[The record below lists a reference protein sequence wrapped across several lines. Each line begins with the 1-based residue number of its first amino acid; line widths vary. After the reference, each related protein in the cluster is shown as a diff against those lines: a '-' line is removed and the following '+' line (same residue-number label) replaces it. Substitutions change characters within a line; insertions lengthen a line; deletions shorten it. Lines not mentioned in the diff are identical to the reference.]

1 MIKAN
6 SIKLAAI
13 NPATL
18 IVGVDIAKELQW
30 ARFTDYRGLELGE
43 AVKFAN
49 NKDGFANILASI
61 ETTCKLRGFEQ
72 VIVGMEPTGH
82 YWKTLANYLSAH
94 GVTVVMINP
103 YHTKR
108 AKELD
113 DNSPTK
119 SDRKDS
125 LTIAR
130 LVRDGRYYEVYLPR
144 DVYAELRVL
153 SNTRIGLIKRQNAL
167 KNTITAVM
175 DEYFPEIKTVFKHP
189 LKGKASLQVLKSC
202 PFPELILALGVE
214 GVLVEIKKAVKRSV
228 GRKKACALVEAA
240 QSSIGVN
247 YGLTGSHLKLRLL
260 IEELEL
266 LAIQLEQVKGAM
278 SLALSET
285 GYKDLLLSIP
295 GVGIVNAAS
304 FLGEIGDPLR
314 FEHQNQINRMAGYN
328 LIEDSSGRNQSRT
341 VISKRGRKNLRS
353 ILYQMALVMV
363 ARNNEMKELYQYLKK
378 RPDNPLKKKQALVV
392 ISKKAVTIIYHLVKK
407 QAHYEAELVFNQF
420 RKNQIKQ
427 VA

>member
-1 MIKAN
+1 MNKAN
-6 SIKLAAI
+6 SFKLVAI
-13 NPATL
+13 NPSTL

-30 ARFTDYRGLELGE
+30 ARFTDYRGLELGK
-43 AVKFAN
+43 AVKFTN

-61 ETTCKLRGFEQ
+61 ETTCKLSGLEQ

-82 YWKTLANYLSAH
+82 YWKPLANYLSLH
-94 GVTVVMINP
+94 GLRVVMVNP

-153 SNTRIGLIKRQNAL
+153 SNTRLSLIKRQNAL
-167 KNTITAVM
+167 KNNITAVT
-175 DEYFPEIKTVFKHP
+175 DEYFPEIRTVFKHP
-189 LKGKASLQVLKSC
+189 LKGKASLQILKSC
-202 PFPELILALGVE
+202 PFPELILALGIE
-214 GVLVEIKKAVKRSV
+214 GVLAEIKKAVKRSV

-240 QSSIGVN
+240 KSSIGVN
-247 YGLTGSHLKLRLL
+247 YGLDGSHLKLRLL

-266 LAIQLEQVKGAM
+266 LTIQLEQVKEEM
-278 SLALSET
+278 DLALSKT
-285 GYKDLLLSIP
+285 GHKDLLLSIP

-314 FEHQNQINRMAGYN
+314 FEHPNQISRMAGYN
-328 LIEDSSGRNQSRT
+328 LVEDSSGQNQGRT

-363 ARNNEMKELYQYLKK
+363 ARNNEMKELYQYLKN

-392 ISKKAVTIIYHLVKK
+392 ISKKAVIIIYNLVKK
-407 QAHYEAELVFNQF
+407 QARYEAELVFNQF

>member
-1 MIKAN
+1 MVKAN
-6 SIKLAAI
+6 SFKLSAI

-18 IVGVDIAKELQW
+18 IVGADIAKELQW
-30 ARFTDYRGLELGE
+30 ARFTDHRGIELGK
-43 AVKFAN
+43 AIKFN
-49 NKDGFANILASI
+49 NSKDGFENILASI
-61 ETTCKLRGFEQ
+61 ETTCKLKGLSK

-82 YWKTLANYLSAH
+82 YWKPLAHFLRMH

-130 LVRDGRYYEVYLPR
+130 LVRDGRYNEVYLPR

-167 KNTITAVM
+167 KNNITAVM
-175 DEYFPEIKTVFKHP
+175 DEYFPEIKAVFKNP
-189 LKGKASLQVLKSC
+189 LTGKASLQILKSC
-202 PFPELILALGVE
+202 PFPELILALGTE
-214 GVLVEIKKAVKRSV
+214 GVLVEIKKVVKRSV
-228 GRKKACALVEAA
+228 GRKKACELVEAA
-240 QSSIGVN
+240 KNSIGVN
-247 YGLTGSHLKLRLL
+247 YGLAAAHLKLKLM

-266 LAIQLEQVKGAM
+266 LARQLGQVEEKM
-278 SLALSET
+278 STALEET
-285 GYKDLLLSIP
+285 GYKDLILSIP
-295 GVGIVNAAS
+295 AVGVVSAAS

-314 FEHQNQINRMAGYN
+314 FEHPNQISRMAGYN
-328 LIEDSSGRNQSRT
+328 LVENSSGRNQSRT

-353 ILYQMALVMV
+353 ILYQMAMVMV
-363 ARNNEMKELYQYLKK
+363 AKNNEMKKLYQYLKK
-378 RPDNPLKKKQALVV
+378 RSDNPLKKKQALVV
-392 ISKKAVTIIYHLVKK
+392 ISKKAVTIIYNLVKK
-407 QAHYEAELVFNQF
+407 QACYEAELVFNQV

>member
-1 MIKAN
+1 MVKAN
-6 SIKLAAI
+6 SFKLSAI

-18 IVGVDIAKELQW
+18 IVGVDIAKKLQW
-30 ARFTDYRGLELGE
+30 ASFTDYRGLELGK
-43 AVKFAN
+43 AIKFN
-49 NKDGFANILASI
+49 NSKDGFRNILASI
-61 ETTCKLRGFEQ
+61 ETTCKLKGLKQ

-82 YWKTLANYLSAH
+82 YWKPLAHYLSAH
-94 GVTVVMINP
+94 DVTVVMINP

-130 LVRDGRYYEVYLPR
+130 LVRDGRYYEVYLPQ

-153 SNTRIGLIKRQNAL
+153 SNTRIGLLKRQNAL
-167 KNTITAVM
+167 KNNITAVM
-175 DEYFPEIKTVFKHP
+175 DEYFPEIRTVFKKP
-189 LKGKASLQVLKSC
+189 LTGKASLQILKSC
-202 PFPELILALGVE
+202 PFPELILALGIE
-214 GVLVEIKKAVKRSV
+214 GVLAEIKKAVKRTV
-228 GRKKACALVEAA
+228 GRKKACELVEAA

-247 YGLTGSHLKLRLL
+247 YGLSAAHLKLRLL

-266 LAIQLEQVKGAM
+266 LKEQLEQVKEEM
-278 SLALSET
+278 DLALTET
-285 GYKDLLLSIP
+285 GYKDLILSIP
-295 GVGIVNAAS
+295 GVGIVSAAS

-314 FEHQNQINRMAGYN
+314 FEHPNQISRMAGYN
-328 LIEDSSGRNQSRT
+328 LVEDSSGQNQSRT

-353 ILYQMALVMV
+353 ILYQMAMVMV
-363 ARNNEMKELYQYLKK
+363 ARNNEMKELYQYLKN
-378 RPDNPLKKKQALVV
+378 RPDNPLKRKQALVV
-392 ISKKAVTIIYHLVKK
+392 ISKKAVTIIYNLVKK
-407 QAHYEAELVFNQF
+407 QARYEAELVFNQF

>member
-6 SIKLAAI
+6 TTKLSAI

-18 IVGVDIAKELQW
+18 IVGVDIAKKLQW
-30 ARFTDYRGLELGE
+30 ASFTDYRGLELGK
-43 AVKFAN
+43 AIKFN
-49 NKDGFANILASI
+49 NSKDGFKNILASI
-61 ETTCKLRGFEQ
+61 ETTCKLKGLKQ

-82 YWKTLANYLSAH
+82 YWKPLAHYLRAH
-94 GVTVVMINP
+94 DVTVVMINP

-130 LVRDGRYYEVYLPR
+130 LVRDGRYYEVYLPQ
-144 DVYAELRVL
+144 DAYAELRVL

-167 KNTITAVM
+167 KNNITAVM
-175 DEYFPEIKTVFKHP
+175 DEYFPEIRTVFKKP
-189 LKGKASLQVLKSC
+189 LTGKAELQILKSC
-202 PFPELILALGVE
+202 PFPELILALGIE
-214 GVLVEIKKAVKRSV
+214 GVLAEIKKAVKRTV
-228 GRKKACALVEAA
+228 GRKKACELVEAA

-247 YGLTGSHLKLRLL
+247 YGLSAAHLKLRLL

-266 LAIQLEQVKGAM
+266 LKEQLEQVKEEM
-278 SLALSET
+278 DLALTET
-285 GYKDLLLSIP
+285 GYKDLILSIP
-295 GVGIVNAAS
+295 GVGIVSAAS

-314 FEHQNQINRMAGYN
+314 FEHPNQISRMAGYN
-328 LIEDSSGRNQSRT
+328 LVEDSSGQNQSRT
-341 VISKRGRKNLRS
+341 VISKRGRKHLRS
-353 ILYQMALVMV
+353 ILYQMAMVMV
-363 ARNNEMKELYQYLKK
+363 ARNNEMKKLYQYLKN

-392 ISKKAVTIIYHLVKK
+392 ISKKAVTIIYNLVKK
-407 QAHYEAELVFNQF
+407 QARYEAELVFNQF

>member
-6 SIKLAAI
+6 TTKLAAI
-13 NPATL
+13 NTTTL
-18 IVGVDIAKELQW
+18 IVGVNIAKEVQW
-30 ARFTDYRGLELGE
+30 ARFTDSRGFELGK
-43 AVKFAN
+43 AIKFSN
-49 NKDGFANILASI
+49 NKTGFENIVASI
-61 ETTCKLRGFEQ
+61 ETTCKLKGLSK

-82 YWKTLANYLSAH
+82 YWKPLANYLRMQ
-94 GVTVVMINP
+94 GLIVVMINP
-103 YHTKR
+103 YHTKW

-130 LVRDGRYYEVYLPR
+130 LVRDGRYYEVYLPQ
-144 DVYAELRVL
+144 DVYAELRGL
-153 SNTRIGLIKRQNAL
+153 SNTRIGLIKRQNVL
-167 KNTITAVM
+167 KNDITAVM
-175 DEYFPEIKTVFKHP
+175 DEYFSEIKAVFKNP
-189 LKGKASLQVLKSC
+189 LTGKASLQILKSC
-202 PFPELILALGVE
+202 PFPELILALGIE
-214 GVLVEIKKAVKRSV
+214 GVLAEIKKAVKRSV
-228 GRKKACALVEAA
+228 GRKKACELVETAK
-240 QSSIGVN
+240 SSIGVN
-247 YGLTGSHLKLRLL
+247 YGLAAAHLRIRLM

-266 LAIQLEQVKGAM
+266 LTIQLEQVKEAM

-285 GYKDLLLSIP
+285 GYKDLILSIP

-314 FEHQNQINRMAGYN
+314 FEHPNQISRMAGYN
-328 LIEDSSGRNQSRT
+328 LVEDSSGQNRSRT

-353 ILYQMALVMV
+353 ILYQIALVMV
-363 ARNNEMKELYQYLKK
+363 AKNNEMKEFYQYLKK
-378 RPDNPLKKKQALVV
+378 RPGNPLKKKQALVV
-392 ISKKAVTIIYHLVKK
+392 ISKKTVTIIYNLVKK
-407 QAHYEAELVFNQF
+407 QACYEAELVFNQY

>member
-18 IVGVDIAKELQW
+18 IVGVDIAKKLQW
-30 ARFTDYRGLELGE
+30 ASFTDYRGLELGKAIE
-43 AVKFAN
+43 FAN
-49 NKDGFANILASI
+49 TKDGFKNILASI
-61 ETTCKLRGFEQ
+61 NTTCKLKSLRN

-82 YWKTLANYLSAH
+82 YWKPLANHLSAN

-167 KNTITAVM
+167 KNNITAVM
-175 DEYFPEIKTVFKHP
+175 DEYFPEIKTVFKNP
-189 LKGKASLQVLKSC
+189 LKGKASLQILKSC
-202 PFPELILALGVE
+202 PFPELIIALGE
-214 GVLVEIKKAVKRSV
+214 ERVLAEIKKAVKRAV
-228 GRKKACALVEAA
+228 GRKKACELVEAA
-240 QSSIGVN
+240 QNSIGVN
-247 YGLTGSHLKLRLL
+247 YGLTAAHLKLRLL

-266 LAIQLEQVKGAM
+266 LTIQLEQVKEAM

-295 GVGIVNAAS
+295 GVGIVSAAS

-314 FEHQNQINRMAGYN
+314 FEHPNQISRMAGYN
-328 LIEDSSGRNQSRT
+328 LIENSSGQNQSRT

-363 ARNNEMKELYQYLKK
+363 ARNNEMQELYQYLKK

-392 ISKKAVTIIYHLVKK
+392 ISKKIVTIIYHMVKK

>member
-1 MIKAN
+1 MSNPTFA
-6 SIKLAAI
+6 KLAAI
-13 NPATL
+13 DPATL
-18 IVGVDIAKELQW
+18 IVGVDIAKEVQW
-30 ARFTDYRGLELGE
+30 AKFTDYRGFELGK
-43 AVKFAN
+43 AIKLSN
-49 NKDGFANILASI
+49 NKTGFENIVASI
-61 ETTCKLRGFEQ
+61 ETTCKLKGLSK

-82 YWKTLANYLSAH
+82 YWKPLANYLRMH
-94 GVTVVMINP
+94 GLTVVMINP

-130 LVRDGRYYEVYLPR
+130 LVRDGRYYEAYLPR

-153 SNTRIGLIKRQNAL
+153 SNTRIGLIKRQNGL
-167 KNTITAVM
+167 KNNITAVM
-175 DEYFPEIKTVFKHP
+175 DEYFPEIKTVFKNP
-189 LKGKASLQVLKSC
+189 LTGKASLQILKSC
-202 PFPELILALGVE
+202 PFPELILALGIE
-214 GVLVEIKKAVKRSV
+214 GVLAEIKKAVKRSV
-228 GRKKACALVEAA
+228 GRKKACELVEAA
-240 QSSIGVN
+240 KSSIGVN
-247 YGLTGSHLKLRLL
+247 YGLTATHLRLRLL

-266 LAIQLEQVKGAM
+266 LIQQLEQVERAM
-278 SLALSET
+278 SIALDET
-285 GYKDLLLSIP
+285 GYRDLILSIP
-295 GVGIVNAAS
+295 GVGIVSAAS

-314 FEHQNQINRMAGYN
+314 FAHPSQINRMAGYN
-328 LIEDSSGRNQSRT
+328 LVEDSSGQNQSRT

-353 ILYQMALVMV
+353 ILYQMAVVMV
-363 ARNNEMKELYQYLKK
+363 SRNKEMKELYQYLKK

-392 ISKKAVTIIYHLVKK
+392 ISKKAVTIIYNLVKK
-407 QAHYEAELVFNQF
+407 QAQYEAELVFNQF

>member
-1 MIKAN
+1 MVKAN
-6 SIKLAAI
+6 SFKLSAI
-13 NPATL
+13 NSATL
-18 IVGVDIAKELQW
+18 IVGVDIAKELHW
-30 ARFTDYRGLELGE
+30 ARFTDHRGIEIGK
-43 AVKFAN
+43 AVKFN
-49 NKDGFANILASI
+49 NSKDGFANILASI
-61 ETTCKLRGFEQ
+61 ETTCKLKELSK

-82 YWKTLANYLSAH
+82 YWKPLAHYLRMH

-167 KNTITAVM
+167 KNNITAVM
-175 DEYFPEIKTVFKHP
+175 DEYFPEIKEVFKNP
-189 LKGKASLQVLKSC
+189 LTGKASLQILKSC
-202 PFPELILALGVE
+202 PFPELILALGIE
-214 GVLVEIKKAVKRSV
+214 GVLAEIKKAVKRSV
-228 GRKKACALVEAA
+228 GRKKACELVEAA
-240 QSSIGVN
+240 QSSVGVT
-247 YGLTGSHLKLRLL
+247 YGLTAAHLKLNLL

-266 LAIQLEQVKGAM
+266 LTLQLEKVEEAM
-278 SLALSET
+278 SVALAET
-285 GYKDLLLSIP
+285 GYKDLILSIP
-295 GVGIVNAAS
+295 GIGIVSAAS
-304 FLGEIGDPLR
+304 IFGEIGDPLR
-314 FEHQNQINRMAGYN
+314 FEHPNQINRMAGYN
-328 LIEDSSGRNQSRT
+328 LVEDSSGQNQSRT
-341 VISKRGRKNLRS
+341 VISKRGRKNLRN
-353 ILYQMALVMV
+353 ILYQIALVMV
-363 ARNNEMKELYQYLKK
+363 ARNNEMKELYRYLKN

-392 ISKKAVTIIYHLVKK
+392 ISKKAVTIIYNLVKK
-407 QAHYEAELVFNQF
+407 QARYEAELVFNQF